1 MCFYYAI
8 AKTNARTLIENKV
21 LDAEQLDVF
30 DDKYIVSGFSH
41 PSMPVIS
48 NDKPGKIQ
56 QFYWG
61 LVPKHTQ
68 SKEQADEFIK
78 KYNTLNAK
86 GETIFESRI
95 YKEPILKKRCL
106 VLCSGFFE
114 WRHRKVEGKKKTE
127 KYPFYITLKNNEMFV
142 FGGIWESF
150 VDQQTGEV
158 FHTYSIITTEANE
171 LMSIVHN
178 AKQRMPLIINPE
190 RAMKWLDPNL
200 SKKEI
205 QSFINPFDANQM
217 KARPIAKINP
227 FMIQNYT
234 TEDFMAYYYYPEL
247 ADILSSDSFE
257 KGGDLMQ

>member
-8 AKTNARTLIENKV
+8 TKTNAKTLIEKKV
-21 LDAEQLDVF
+21 VDAKQLEVF
-30 DDKYIVSGFSH
+30 DNKYIVSGFNH
-41 PSMPVIS
+41 PAMPVIS
-48 NDKPGKIQ
+48 NDKPDKVQ
-56 QFYWG
+56 FFYWG
-61 LVPKHTQ
+61 LVPKHTK

-86 GETIFESRI
+86 GETIFESRV
-95 YKEPILKKRCL
+95 YREPILKNRCL

-142 FGGIWESF
+142 FGGVWESF

-158 FHTYSIITTEANE
+158 IHSYSIITTEANE
-171 LMSIVHN
+171 MMAIVHN
-178 AKQRMPLIINPE
+178 SKKRMPLIIDPE
-190 RAMKWLDPNL
+190 KAMKWLDPNL
-200 SKKEI
+200 TRIEI
-205 QSFINPFDANQM
+205 QSYIKPFDTKQM

-227 FMIQNYT
+227 FMLQNYT
-234 TEDFMAYYYYPEL
+234 SKDLIAYYYYPEL

-257 KGGDLMQ
+257 KGGDLIV